1 MANITDFF
9 AHSELVTALIAW
21 FIAQV
26 MKMII
31 VLVKDR
37 KVNFERLVGSGGMPS
52 SHSALVVSLAAAIGL
67 TEGFASP
74 LFALS
79 TVFALVVMYDAAG
92 VRRAAG
98 QQAVI
103 LNKIIDS
110 LVKSDFSHTE
120 KRLKELLGHTPV
132 QVFAGAILGIAV
144 ALFRH
149 MR

>member
-9 AHSELVTALIAW
+9 VHSELVTALIAW
-21 FIAQV
+21 LIAQV

-31 VLVKDR
+31 VLIKDR

-67 TEGFASP
+67 TEGFDSP

-98 QQAVI
+98 QQAAI

-110 LVKSDFSHTE
+110 LVKSDFSRTE

-132 QVFAGAILGIAV
+132 QVFAGALLGIAV
-144 ALFRH
+144 ALWRH
-149 MR
+149 M

>member
-1 MANITDFF
+1 MTGLK
-9 AHSELVTALIAW
+9 ELISNSALITALISW

-31 VLVKDR
+31 VLIKDR

-52 SHSALVVSLAAAIGL
+52 SHSALVVSLAMSLGL
-67 TEGFASP
+67 TEGFDSNI
-74 LFALS
+74 FALG

-98 QQAVI
+98 QQAAI
-103 LNKIIDS
+103 LNKIVDS
-110 LVKSDFSHTE
+110 FVKSDFSRTE
-120 KRLKELLGHTPV
+120 KRLKELLGHTPT

-144 ALFRH
+144 ALWRH
-149 MR
+149 M

>member
-1 MANITDFF
+1 MTGLK
-9 AHSELVTALIAW
+9 ELISNSALITALISW

-31 VLVKDR
+31 VLIKDR

-52 SHSALVVSLAAAIGL
+52 SHSALVVSLAMSLGL
-67 TEGFASP
+67 TEGFDSNI
-74 LFALS
+74 FALG

-98 QQAVI
+98 QQAAI
-103 LNKIIDS
+103 LNKIVDS
-110 LVKSDFSHTE
+110 FVKSDFSRTE
-120 KRLKELLGHTPV
+120 KRHKELLGHTPT

-144 ALFRH
+144 ALWRH
-149 MR
+149 M